1 MYCQH
6 LDFWSE
12 PSSFADTIFLRVS
25 PKQSDLVDKLLTDA
39 GIPHE
44 VVVSDLQR
52 SVGVVCIQISCHYR
66 PNAVILNLDSLQE
79 EVFSSLF
86 IVYNNSVYSVCTYVL
101 TFLLYSMGVSVA

>member
-1 MYCQH
+1 MLSKYTTQCNGSLVFTLYTSNTTCYSGMCCQH

-25 PKQSDLVDKLLTDA
+25 PKQSDLVEKLLTDA

-52 SVGVVCIQISCHYR
+52 SVGVVLR
-66 PNAVILNLDSLQE
+66 TN
-79 EVFSSLF
+79 
-86 IVYNNSVYSVCTYVL
+86 
-101 TFLLYSMGVSVA
+101 